1 MTQEYVENL
10 KRLIFTK
17 EMEKFYSSK
26 QQHLIQII
34 LSES

>member
-17 EMEKFYSSK
+17 DMNMFYSR
-26 QQHLIQII
+26 QQHLIHII
-34 LSES
+34 LYEF